1 MDTLMRMQNSFDI
14 AQARKREGE
23 IVVKPYSPKGDGN
36 PQISVV

>member
-23 IVVKPYSPKGDGN
+23 INVLPFEGMQSDPLPARRG
-36 PQISVV
+36 